1 MRSLDWLQLGLFVAA
16 LALITKPMG
25 LYLVQV
31 LDAKGRTWLDPLLK
45 PLEKI
50 TCRLMGVSA
59 DREQNWLQ
67 YTVAMLLF
75 SAVSCVFTYAIL
87 RLQDKLPF
95 QALLNP
101 QNFPALPPDLAFN
114 TAVSF
119 TTNTNWQSYT
129 GEATMSYLS
138 QMVALVIHN
147 FGSAATGIA
156 LAAAFV
162 RGLARHS
169 VTTLGNFW
177 VDMIR
182 ATYYLLLPICV
193 VFAVVLVSQGII
205 QNFHPYTKARLLE
218 PYTIQVQQTDA
229 KGQGVTTNLP
239 VMVQAP
245 KRDDKGQAVLSNGI
259 AVMMDVPQLDAQGQP
274 VITNVPVMVDQ
285 KVDEQ
290 VIVQGPVASQIAI
303 KMLGT
308 NGGGYVN
315 ANAAH
320 PFENPTPL
328 SNFLQ
333 MLSIFAIGSG
343 LTYYLGRMTKNQAHG
358 WSIWAAMMIL
368 FLGGTL
374 LCWWAESAGNPIHQQ
389 LGIAAADGNLEGKEV
404 RFGIFNSAL
413 FATVTT
419 DASCG
424 AVNSMHDSFTPL
436 GGFVPL
442 FNIQLG
448 EIIIGGVGAG
458 LYGMLVFVVLA
469 VFIAGLMVGRTPEYL
484 GKKIQSFEV
493 KMAML
498 SLLILC
504 LTILGFAAW
513 ASVSKWG
520 LDGLNNTGPHGLS
533 EILYAYSSCVGN
545 NGSAFAGL
553 SANTP
558 WYNTT
563 LGIAMLF
570 GRFLMIVPIMALAG
584 SLGAKKISPANAGT
598 FPVSGG
604 TFVILLLGT
613 VLLVGALN
621 FLPCLALGPIVE
633 HFLMLQG
640 KLF

>member
-1 MRSLDWLQLGLFVAA
+1 MQTSSWLQLALYVAA
-16 LALITKPMG
+16 LAAITKPLG
-25 LYLVQV
+25 LYLMQV
-31 LDAKGRTWLDPLLK
+31 LDANGRTWFDPVLR
-45 PLEKI
+45 PLE
-50 TCRLMGVSA
+50 RLTYRFMGVRA
-59 DREQNWLQ
+59 DQEQDWRQ
-67 YTVAMLLF
+67 YTWAMLLF
-75 SAVSCVFTYAIL
+75 SLVSCVFTYAIL
-87 RLQDKLPF
+87 RLQNHLP
-95 QALLNP
+95 LNP
-101 QNFPALPPDLAFN
+101 QGFGALTPHLAFN

-156 LAAAFV
+156 VAAAFV
-162 RGLARHS
+162 RGIARHS
-169 VTTLGNFW
+169 TRLLGNFW
-177 VDMIR
+177 VDLVR
-182 ATYYLLLPICV
+182 VTYFLLLPICL
-193 VFAVVLVSQGII
+193 VFAVFLVSQGVI
-205 QNFHPYTKARLLE
+205 QNFKPYTKARLLE
-218 PYTIQVQQTDA
+218 PMKVSVAKVDA
-229 KGQGVTTNLP
+229 KGNP
-239 VMVQAP
+239 VL
-245 KRDDKGQAVLSNGI
+245 DKDGKQ
-259 AVMMDVPQLDAQGQP
+259 VME
-274 VITNVPVMVDQ
+274 
-285 KVDEQ
+285 EQ
-290 VIVQGPVASQIAI
+290 TVEEQTIVQGPVASQIAI

-358 WSIWAAMMIL
+358 WSVWAAMMTL
-368 FLGGTL
+368 FLAGVL
-374 LCWWAESAGNPIHQQ
+374 LCWWAEAKGNPIHQQ
-389 LGIAAADGNLEGKEV
+389 LGIAAADGNMEGKEV

-413 FATVTT
+413 FATITT

-498 SLLILC
+498 ALLILAID
-504 LTILGFAAW
+504 ILGFSAW
-513 ASVSKWG
+513 AAVSQWG
-520 LDGLNNTGPHGLS
+520 LAGLNNQGPHGLS
-533 EILYAYSSCVGN
+533 EILYAFSSCTGN

-553 SANTP
+553 NANTP

-563 LGIAMLF
+563 LGIAMLI
-570 GRFLMIVPIMALAG
+570 GRFLMIVPIMAMAG
-584 SLGAKKISPANAGT
+584 SLAQKKLVPASTGT

-604 TFVILLLGT
+604 TFIILLLGT

-621 FLPCLALGPIVE
+621 FLPALTLGPIVE

>member
-1 MRSLDWLQLGLFVAA
+1 MQTSGWLQLALYVAA
-16 LALITKPMG
+16 LAVITKPMG
-25 LYLVQV
+25 LYLMQV
-31 LDAKGRTWLDPLLK
+31 LDTNGRTWFDPVLR
-45 PLEKI
+45 PLE
-50 TCRLMGVSA
+50 RLTYRFMGVRA
-59 DREQNWLQ
+59 GEEHDWRQ
-67 YTVAMLLF
+67 YTWAMLLF
-75 SAVSCVFTYAIL
+75 SLASCVFTYAIL
-87 RLQDKLPF
+87 RLQNYLP
-95 QALLNP
+95 LNP
-101 QNFPALPPDLAFN
+101 QDLGALSPHLAFN

-119 TTNTNWQSYT
+119 TTNTNWQSYG
-129 GEATMSYLS
+129 GESTMSYLS
-138 QMVALVIHN
+138 QMVALAIHN
-147 FGSAATGIA
+147 FTSAATGIA
-156 LAAAFV
+156 IAAAVV
-162 RGLARHS
+162 RGIARHS
-169 VTTLGNFW
+169 TRLLGNFW
-177 VDMIR
+177 VDLVR
-182 ATYYLLLPICV
+182 VTYYLLLPICL
-193 VFAVVLVSQGII
+193 VFAVFLVSQGII
-205 QNFHPYTKARLLE
+205 QNFKPYTKAKLLE
-218 PYTIQVQQTDA
+218 PMKISVAKVDA
-229 KGQGVTTNLP
+229 KGAPVLDKDGKQVMEEQTVT
-239 VMVQAP
+239 
-245 KRDDKGQAVLSNGI
+245 
-259 AVMMDVPQLDAQGQP
+259 
-274 VITNVPVMVDQ
+274 
-285 KVDEQ
+285 EQ
-290 VIVQGPVASQIAI
+290 TIVQGPVASQIAI

-343 LTYYLGRMTKNQAHG
+343 LTYYLGRMTQNQAHG
-358 WSIWAAMMIL
+358 WAVWGTMMTL
-368 FLGGTL
+368 FLAGVL
-374 LCWWAESAGNPIHQQ
+374 LCWWSEAKGNPIHQQ
-389 LGIAAADGNLEGKEV
+389 LGIAATDGNMEGKEV

-413 FATVTT
+413 FATITT

-424 AVNSMHDSFTPL
+424 AVNAMHDSFTPL

-513 ASVSKWG
+513 ASVSSWG
-520 LDGLNNTGPHGLS
+520 LAGLNNNGPHGLS

-553 SANTP
+553 NANTP
-558 WYNTT
+558 WYDTT

-570 GRFLMIVPIMALAG
+570 GRFLMIVPIMAMAG
-584 SLGAKKISPANAGT
+584 SLAQKKLVPASTGT

-604 TFVILLLGT
+604 TFIILLLGT
-613 VLLVGALN
+613 ILLVGALN
-621 FLPCLALGPIVE
+621 FLPVLTLGPVVE